1 MAWTPLLFAFLTLCT
16 GPVVSSEVTQPTAV
30 SVALGQ
36 TASITCQGSDF
47 ENYYASWYQQKPG
60 QAPVLVINAN
70 NERPSGIPERFSGSS
85 SGETATLTISGAHA
99 EDEADYYCLATD
111 AYVAEAHSDTG
122 QWGTPPLSTQVVPR
136 LHPRSLSSRP
146 PLRSSAPTRPQW
158 CVSSV
163 TSPPAT

>member
-1 MAWTPLLFAFLTLCT
+1 MAWTPLLLPFLTLCI
-16 GPVVSSEVTQPTAV
+16 GSVVSLELTQPASV

-36 TASITCQGSDF
+36 TATITCQGGIFDK
-47 ENYYASWYQQKPG
+47 EYVTWYQQKPG
-60 QAPVLVINAN
+60 GPPVTVIYKDS
-70 NERPSGIPERFSGSS
+70 ERPSGIPGRFSSSS
-85 SGETATLTISGAHA
+85 SGNTATLTISRAQA
-99 EDEADYYCLATD
+99 EDEADYYCHSAD
-111 AYVAEAHSDTG
+111 SDKAH
-122 QWGTPPLSTQVVPR
+122 TPPLSTQVVPR